1 MFNNLEHFLVGD
13 LILMTYMYDMGQYCN
28 EKIDANHSKGSRCQ
42 SFVVRS
48 IFDWSGRGTFY

>member
-1 MFNNLEHFLVGD
+1 MGY
-13 LILMTYMYDMGQYCN
+13 LILMTYMYDLGQYCN
-28 EKIDANHSKGSRCQ
+28 EKIDTNHSKGSRCQ